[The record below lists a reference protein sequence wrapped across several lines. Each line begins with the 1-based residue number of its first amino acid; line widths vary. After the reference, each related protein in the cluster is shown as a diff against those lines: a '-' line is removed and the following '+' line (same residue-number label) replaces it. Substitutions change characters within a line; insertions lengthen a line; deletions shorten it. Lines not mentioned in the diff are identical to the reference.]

1 MTRTARR
8 ATVVALAVTSS
19 ALVAVPAYAAD
30 PADQSVV
37 TQTVTSMS
45 ALDAVLI
52 FVGIPVAFAALVWLL
67 VSAPGWTRGGRPS
80 SADAWTGDPHIVDA
94 ADAPAALV
102 SADTTGA
109 QIEQSAGA
117 TEGAGGTSA
126 SW

>member
-8 ATVVALAVTSS
+8 ATFVALAVTSS

-80 SADAWTGDPHIVDA
+80 
-94 ADAPAALV
+94 
-102 SADTTGA
+102 
-109 QIEQSAGA
+109 
-117 TEGAGGTSA
+117 
-126 SW
+126 